1 MRPILRPTIFSE
13 QDAIVLGGGDTN
25 LDCFSTRLM
34 SRCTVEGVRVKKEF
48 YTIQVLKRHC
58 EQSRKDTGRSRY
70 EALSTMPCIIRPK
83 KTPRCRHGVRR
94 RHNRPHDSRDDSK
107 SKKPVLCPLR
117 MTNLDQ
123 EIGTGSTGKRR
134 NKDICEKAHEHANH
148 RLRQKSKLRGVQQSS
163 HRTKSHH
170 CNSS

>member
-1 MRPILRPTIFSE
+1 VRPILRPTIFSE

-107 SKKPVLCPLR
+107 SKTRVASSANDEPGSRNRHGERRQETQQRYLR
-117 MTNLDQ
+117 
-123 EIGTGSTGKRR
+123 EGT
-134 NKDICEKAHEHANH
+134 
-148 RLRQKSKLRGVQQSS
+148 
-163 HRTKSHH
+163 
-170 CNSS
+170 